1 MTCASNIGLLYISA
15 RVISLYHLLQ
25 HVTGGMTEH
34 TVHEW
39 LVDYSALSPVE
50 VHSFASSLEHNQEV
64 VAALYTVLEER
75 NKYQEVR

>member
-1 MTCASNIGLLYISA
+1 
-15 RVISLYHLLQ
+15 
-25 HVTGGMTEH
+25 MTEH
-34 TVHEW
+34 VVHEW

-75 NKYQEVR
+75 NRYQEVCSYMPPDL